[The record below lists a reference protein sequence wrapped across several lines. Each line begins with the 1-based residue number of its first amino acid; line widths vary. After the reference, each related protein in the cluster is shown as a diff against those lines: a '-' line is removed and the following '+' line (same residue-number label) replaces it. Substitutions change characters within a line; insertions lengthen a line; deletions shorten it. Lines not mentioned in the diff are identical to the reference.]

1 MASSSPAPSHP
12 PRDSGA
18 ESGRA
23 LRVLQVGDFHL
34 AKPARPDLIGAL
46 EALLARERYDVVVF
60 CGDFAQRSRI
70 GEFIAGTALVR
81 YARQFGQTIAVPGNH
96 DVAWWRSPLH
106 LLGAERITRKYRR
119 WLDPDVEPVLSVN
132 GATFVGLNS
141 SHGIAPYTL
150 TTRLRDLAV
159 IGMVTDAQLER
170 CKTLLGR
177 IPAGDLRAIVMH
189 HNPVRGE
196 LSQRFGIPNHRKVL
210 TAFAAAGCDLVLAA
224 HDHQERVE
232 AVTLP
237 DGGGGGGNR
246 TVVVSVCGTISSRSR
261 GGRPCSATA
270 VTIDSTSM
278 TFDILMASDARTS
291 FEPAQQFV
299 FPRAP

>member
-1 MASSSPAPSHP
+1 MESSSPASQPL
-12 PRDSGA
+12 RDSG
-18 ESGRA
+18 RT
-23 LRVLQVGDFHL
+23 LRVLQVGDFHF
-34 AKPARPDLIGAL
+34 AKPARPDLIAAL
-46 EALLARERYDVVVF
+46 EALLARERYDVVAF

-70 GEFIAGTALVR
+70 GEFVAGAALVR

-106 LLGAERITRKYRR
+106 VLGAARITRKYRR
-119 WLDPDVEPVLSVN
+119 WLDPDVEPVLSVD
-132 GATFVGLNS
+132 GATFVGVNS

-159 IGMVTDAQLER
+159 VGMVTDAQLDR
-170 CKTLLGR
+170 CKTELGR
-177 IPAGDLRAIVMH
+177 IPAGHLRAIVMH

-210 TAFAAAGCDLVLAA
+210 SVLAAGGCEVVLAA

-237 DGGGGGGNR
+237 DGRGGNR
-246 TVVVSVCGTISSRSR
+246 TVVVSVCGTISSSSR

-270 VTIDSTSM
+270 VTIDANSM
-278 TFDILMASDARTS
+278 TFDILMASDARQS

-299 FPRAP
+299 FSRAR

>member
-1 MASSSPAPSHP
+1 MASSSPAPSQP

-34 AKPARPDLIGAL
+34 AKPARPDLIAAL
-46 EALLARERYDVVVF
+46 ETLLAREHYDVVVF

-70 GEFIAGTALVR
+70 GEFVAGTALVR

-106 LLGAERITRKYRR
+106 MLGEERITRKYRR
-119 WLDPDVEPVLSVN
+119 WLDPDVEPVLSVT

-159 IGMVTDAQLER
+159 VGMVTDAQLER

-210 TAFAAAGCDLVLAA
+210 TAFADAGCDLVLAA

-237 DGGGGGGNR
+237 DGRGGNR
-246 TVVVSVCGTISSRSR
+246 MVVVSVCGTISSRSR

-270 VTIDSTSM
+270 VTIDSSSM
-278 TFDILMASDARTS
+278 TFDILMASDARPS

-299 FPRAP
+299 FPRAG